1 MHSSL
6 KWSDV
11 RLLSPVR
18 LCATPWTVAHQ
29 ALPSMGF
36 SRQEYWSGL
45 PFPSPGELPDLGIKH
60 CRSPALQAGALPSEP
75 PGKPTEIC
83 WFVWSIWKNSSV
95 SHICVRKWS
104 NIIVFSNNVGYSFLI
119 PQKTSARSS
128 FLKVSYNIKSETVS
142 MSFLYFITLKSYIKS
157 YIKTVFLEP
166 WNGIAGRP
174 MCDFVILY
182 VDFLENI
189 GSLYYLLNVDTLVTK
204 CFKNHTK

>member
-1 MHSSL
+1 
-6 KWSDV
+6 
-11 RLLSPVR
+11 
-18 LCATPWTVAHQ
+18 
-29 ALPSMGF
+29 
-36 SRQEYWSGL
+36 
-45 PFPSPGELPDLGIKH
+45 
-60 CRSPALQAGALPSEP
+60 
-75 PGKPTEIC
+75 
-83 WFVWSIWKNSSV
+83 
-95 SHICVRKWS
+95 
-104 NIIVFSNNVGYSFLI
+104 
-119 PQKTSARSS
+119 
-128 FLKVSYNIKSETVS
+128 